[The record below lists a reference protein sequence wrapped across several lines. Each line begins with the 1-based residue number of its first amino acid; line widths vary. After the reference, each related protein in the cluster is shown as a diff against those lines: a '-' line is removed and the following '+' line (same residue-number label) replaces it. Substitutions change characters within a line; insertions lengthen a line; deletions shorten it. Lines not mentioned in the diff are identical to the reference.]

1 MRMDKK
7 WIQIWYSW
15 GDQESP
21 VAVPDGVD
29 PWEYL
34 KRLII
39 DEVEVSQ
46 EEYAYGCTVWMY
58 PDNNCAEIKYLQDES
73 YCYYLITDV
82 EEYEPDDSYFDIVR
96 IFNE

>member
-7 WIQIWYSW
+7 WIQIWYSC

-21 VAVPDGVD
+21 VAIPDGVD

-58 PDNNCAEIKYLQDES
+58 QDNNCAEIKYLQDES